1 MADKAAEEEAEK
13 AVDTTSFSRGTFFG
27 MKSASGH
34 DDEEEEPVNNKPLT
48 GSVLLDRLRA
58 ISAKGAGAIS
68 EEEAEDADEE
78 EDDEDEEDDEEGAVK
93 KTRKLSRA
101 PKRHS
106 VISAREEVSQD
117 MKKWD
122 LGTVV
127 DMEKVGKGWSSLRAM
142 QKNTKPVQRDGEAR
156 GSAVAHRRA
165 NQDSLAAVPTSEGVS
180 KKNRASRDNRR
191 SGVTGI
197 APPAGSKLASRLKD
211 PAVKSKLNALA
222 AYLKQGAKLC
232 TDARTRERALAMLVH
247 LQDIVST
254 RWFSSEQVQMIAS
267 LYPPDTELKLPVNP
281 RVEILLA
288 LHSRTIDL
296 WNYDNVL
303 KMLPA
308 DERAELTFRLGV
320 LNVWTP
326 LKPDGPIMLDLTQME
341 ERQVCLLSNWH
352 DPACTCA
359 HILFL
364 RLWFRQVAK
373 MLVHIMRSEPGLS
386 WKDETFQWDRFQ
398 HPIPG
403 WDLNEAW
410 YTESGMPAK
419 GILALE

>member
-1 MADKAAEEEAEK
+1 M
-13 AVDTTSFSRGTFFG
+13 
-27 MKSASGH
+27 
-34 DDEEEEPVNNKPLT
+34 
-48 GSVLLDRLRA
+48 
-58 ISAKGAGAIS
+58 
-68 EEEAEDADEE
+68 
-78 EDDEDEEDDEEGAVK
+78 
-93 KTRKLSRA
+93 
-101 PKRHS
+101 
-106 VISAREEVSQD
+106 
-117 MKKWD
+117 
-122 LGTVV
+122 
-127 DMEKVGKGWSSLRAM
+127 
-142 QKNTKPVQRDGEAR
+142 
-156 GSAVAHRRA
+156 
-165 NQDSLAAVPTSEGVS
+165 
-180 KKNRASRDNRR
+180 
-191 SGVTGI
+191 TGI

-341 ERQVCLLSNWH
+341 ERQV
-352 DPACTCA
+352 
-359 HILFL
+359 
-364 RLWFRQVAK
+364 AK
-373 MLVHIMRSEPGLS
+373 MLVHIMRSETGLS

-419 GILALE
+419 GILALEFVSPPGRENWDLRINLSTLTLAGYPKEDQSMMAHIESGTTPSYTRANELASQRGLSWGYFQTADRAGKA